1 MSRAWIGLGSNLDD
15 PPARVRQALDWLDQ
29 LPRTRRR
36 RTSSLYGS
44 RPVGPA
50 DQPDFI
56 NAVAELETGLAPT
69 VLLDALQ
76 ALEDRA
82 GRVRRRRWGE
92 RSLDLDILLYDDR
105 VVNEPRLHIPHPRL
119 AERAFVLVPLAEAAP
134 ELRLPDGRAV
144 AELRRACKDAGVW
157 YHRDAG
163 QRE

>member
-15 PPARVRQALDWLDQ
+15 PPAQIARALDWLDQ
-29 LPRTRRR
+29 LPDTRRR
-36 RTSSLYGS
+36 RTSGLYGS

-56 NAVAELETGLAPT
+56 NAVAELDTELAPRA
-69 VLLDALQ
+69 LLRALQ

-92 RSLDLDILLYDDR
+92 RSLDLDILLYDHRELD
-105 VVNEPRLHIPHPRL
+105 EPDLCIPHPRMT
-119 AERAFVLVPLAEAAP
+119 ERAFVLVPLADTAP
-134 ELRLPDGRAV
+134 ELRLPDGRTVEA
-144 AELRRACKDAGVW
+144 LRRACNDAGVW
-157 YHRDAG
+157 YHETG